1 MALNL
6 FKRSL
11 GVALTGA
18 SLLTVGCVR
27 QETPLPPLPALP
39 QNCTFTSTP
48 DVAVPANQGVR
59 ISVSRRGIEP
69 SWVSIAV
76 RIDDRFRQD
85 GSIYVPG
92 PDTSFHPYRINNA
105 KYFAPG
111 GDSTLAKHFT
121 ASMLWSSTGVDY
133 DQPPAFSVLCLSVEG
148 ATISFHAA
156 RTPQPNS
163 IVRFDF
169 YPTLPGPAKEKRPK
183 PAAEQP
189 AS

>member
-92 PDTSFHPYRINNA
+92 PDTSFHPYHVNNPS
-105 KYFAPG
+105 YFAL
-111 GDSTLAKHFT
+111 SRARAETRHFS
-121 ASMLWSSTGVDY
+121 ASM
-133 DQPPAFSVLCLSVEG
+133 
-148 ATISFHAA
+148 I
-156 RTPQPNS
+156 
-163 IVRFDF
+163 
-169 YPTLPGPAKEKRPK
+169 
-183 PAAEQP
+183 
-189 AS
+189 